1 MLVLQVP
8 LASNSLLHGNP
19 AAHLNLS
26 KDTILGGGELLSFSP
41 SCVWWK
47 FKAAHQP
54 QRESPLALH
63 QTGESQRAPWEGAGR
78 HGAQGAWPTPQVRVP
93 PLSAG
98 SQSRRGGVPVHSGFL
113 AGALRVCNSC
123 FESSLYNPVPPRPF
137 ISGKGESGGAKTPPG
152 EDLWGDAGLKHKG
165 WGLGMTPPQ
174 LGRERSKALLG
185 EAFFAPPGGGM
196 GGSGGEAGWQG
207 RGCLDVSCCC
217 LLRWSSP
224 GRRRRRAVGGAAAPR
239 QPPASLPPLPPPQP
253 TPLLSQAKQSC
264 RG

>member
-8 LASNSLLHGNP
+8 LASNSLLHGNQ

-26 KDTILGGGELLSFSP
+26 KDTFWGGGELLLFSP
-41 SCVWWK
+41 LRLWWK

-54 QRESPLALH
+54 QRESPLVLH

-123 FESSLYNPVPPRPF
+123 FESSLYNPVPPPSF
-137 ISGKGESGGAKTPPG
+137 YFGE
-152 EDLWGDAGLKHKG
+152 
-165 WGLGMTPPQ
+165 
-174 LGRERSKALLG
+174 GREW
-185 EAFFAPPGGGM
+185 GGPRPLQERIYGAM
-196 GGSGGEAGWQG
+196 
-207 RGCLDVSCCC
+207 RG
-217 LLRWSSP
+217 
-224 GRRRRRAVGGAAAPR
+224 
-239 QPPASLPPLPPPQP
+239 
-253 TPLLSQAKQSC
+253 
-264 RG
+264 